1 MSVVGR
7 YCRLLRPI
15 RNHAGRLRFRETP
28 LILRE
33 VRNLERVMYL
43 VQFDDGSTTFL
54 FAEEIEIFMV
64 KDVR

>member
-7 YCRLLRPI
+7 YCRLLRTNPES
-15 RNHAGRLRFRETP
+15 RGPAALSGDP

-33 VRNLERVMYL
+33 VCNLERVMYL

-54 FAEEIEIFMV
+54 FAEEIEILMV
-64 KDVR
+64 KDAS

>member
-15 RNHAGRLRFRETP
+15 RNNAGRLRFRETP

-54 FAEEIEIFMV
+54 FAEEIEILMV
-64 KDVR
+64 KDAS

>member
-1 MSVVGR
+1 MSLVGR

-15 RNHAGRLRFRETP
+15 RNHAGRLCFRETP

-43 VQFDDGSTTFL
+43 VQFDDRSTTFL
-54 FAEEIEIFMV
+54 FAEEIEILMV
-64 KDVR
+64 KDAS